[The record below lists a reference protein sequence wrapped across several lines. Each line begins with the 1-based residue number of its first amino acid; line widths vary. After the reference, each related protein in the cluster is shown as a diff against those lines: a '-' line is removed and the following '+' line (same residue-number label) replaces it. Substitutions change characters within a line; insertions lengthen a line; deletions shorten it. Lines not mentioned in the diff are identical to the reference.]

1 MRTRKEINQSIL
13 EERRRRDEYL
23 QKKIEQE
30 ALKADAEFQ
39 GLIDA
44 VINSIGKP
52 SYSENVS
59 KLHAF
64 NTRKALKDMREK
76 VVDRT
81 KFSGLMEVNT
91 REINFNRR
99 AV

>member
-1 MRTRKEINQSIL
+1 MRTRKEINQGIAD
-13 EERRRRDEYL
+13 ERKRRDEYL
-23 QKKIEQE
+23 QKKIEKE
-30 ALKADAEFQ
+30 AMKTEAEFQ

-64 NTRKALKDMREK
+64 NTRLALKKDRNK

-81 KFSGLMEVNT
+81 KFSGLVEVNT